1 MISTKFHKLNFVKT
15 VLEDLINEQPLEERK
30 KDVARWDMIW
40 HAIQAVE
47 DVEMELK
54 KEGAI

>member
-47 DVEMELK
+47 NVEMELK

>member
-15 VLEDLINEQPLEERK
+15 VLEDLINEQTLEERK

-47 DVEMELK
+47 NVEMELK